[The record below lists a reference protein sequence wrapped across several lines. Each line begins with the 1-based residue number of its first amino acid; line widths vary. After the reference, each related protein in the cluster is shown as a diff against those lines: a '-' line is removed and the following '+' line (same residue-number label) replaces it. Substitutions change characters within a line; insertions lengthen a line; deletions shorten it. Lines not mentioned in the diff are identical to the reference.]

1 MEGREG
7 PAAALT
13 AAGGAAEATGG
24 DPAGAADLALLAA
37 AFLAAFSAF
46 LAAFLLGPSDDAG
59 TASCKRQKKRRAGHK
74 STHVCERFSIFKFR
88 LLQKPLTEG

>member
-59 TASCKRQKKRRAGHK
+59 TASCKRQKKRRAGH
-74 STHVCERFSIFKFR
+74 SLHMCASDFQFSNFGSFKNR
-88 LLQKPLTEG
+88 